1 MEGEKVCYYQNMI
14 DKKILIRRLSF
25 AAYFAAVFFIFLLF
39 LFPFDRIKTKIESEV
54 RLRTP
59 VELSVSRIS
68 PRFFNRFALIDVVVS
83 DKTGRVLFK
92 SPSVHTKVSLFGLLR
107 GLLSV
112 DLKSAVYGG
121 ELSVKARQGS
131 ILQSLV
137 VDAAGLDIS
146 AYPLLKDLGLQV
158 SGRLGGNFDMRG
170 DAGKGRFLFKNLAWR
185 GLNVKGFP
193 LPDLD
198 FEQAWVEAELKGD
211 RLLVKKMEMEGKE
224 LKLLTSG
231 DMVLRERGSLNLVV
245 KLKPS
250 ERLAREY
257 AGVVSLLKNRDADGF
272 YQFTLGGTLDM
283 PMPRL

>member
-1 MEGEKVCYYQNMI
+1 MI
-14 DKKILIRRLSF
+14 DRKILIQRFSF
-25 AAYFAAVFFIFLLF
+25 AAYFAAAFFIFLLF
-39 LFPFDRIKTKIESEV
+39 LFPYDRIKSRIESEV

-83 DKTGRVLFK
+83 DKAGRVLFN

-107 GLLSV
+107 GLLFV
-112 DLKSAVYGG
+112 DLNTAAYGG
-121 ELSVKARQGS
+121 ELSVKARQGMAP
-131 ILQSLV
+131 QSFAV
-137 VDAAGLDIS
+137 NADGLDIS

-158 SGRLGGNFDMRG
+158 SGRIGGNFDMRG

-185 GLNVKGFP
+185 GLKVKGFP

-198 FEQAWVEAELKGD
+198 FEQAWLEAELKGD

-224 LKLLTSG
+224 LKILASG

-250 ERLAREY
+250 ERLVREY
-257 AGVVSLLKNRDADGF
+257 SAVVSLLKNRDADGF
-272 YQFTLGGTLDM
+272 YQFSLGGTLDM

>member
-1 MEGEKVCYYQNMI
+1 MI
-14 DKKILIRRLSF
+14 DRKILIRRLSF
-25 AAYFAAVFFIFLLF
+25 AAYFAAAFFIFLLF
-39 LFPFDRIKTKIESEV
+39 LFPFDRIKSRIESEV

-83 DKTGRVLFK
+83 DKAGRVLFK

-107 GLLSV
+107 GLLSI
-112 DLKSAVYGG
+112 DLKTTTYGG
-121 ELSVKARQGS
+121 ELSVKARQGATP
-131 ILQSLV
+131 QSLV
-137 VDAAGLDIS
+137 VDADSLDIS

-185 GLNVKGFP
+185 GLKVKGFP

-211 RLLVKKMEMEGKE
+211 RLTVKKMEMEGKE
-224 LKLLTSG
+224 LKVYTSG
-231 DMVLRERGSLNLVV
+231 DIVLRERGFLNLVV

>member
-1 MEGEKVCYYQNMI
+1 MI
-14 DKKILIRRLSF
+14 DKKTLIRRLSF
-25 AAYFAAVFFIFLLF
+25 AAYFAAAFFIFLLL
-39 LFPFDRIKTKIESEV
+39 LFPYDRIKSRIESEV

-68 PRFFNRFALIDVVVS
+68 PRFFNRFALIGVVVS
-83 DKTGRVLFK
+83 DKTGRVLFE

-107 GLLSV
+107 GLPSSV
-112 DLKSAVYGG
+112 DLNTAAYGG
-121 ELSVKARQGS
+121 ELSVKARQGPV
-131 ILQSLV
+131 LQSLV
-137 VDAAGLDIS
+137 LDAVGLDIS

-158 SGRLGGNFDMRG
+158 SGRIGGNFDMRG
-170 DAGKGRFLFKNLAWR
+170 NAGKGRLLIKNLAWR
-185 GLNVKGFP
+185 GLKVKGFP
-193 LPDLD
+193 LPDMD
-198 FEQAWVEAELKGD
+198 FEQAWIEAELKGD
-211 RLLVKKMEMEGKE
+211 RLTVKKMEMEGKE
-224 LKLLTSG
+224 LKILTSG

-272 YQFTLGGTLDM
+272 YQFTLGGTFDM